1 MDMIPSYVTIAW
13 LLTITAIIGNGL
25 VIYLIIITKQLHTTT
40 NWFILSLAAADLS
53 FAVCFFPRDVF
64 LWNNFRLRQRS
75 PWHNCGAIRYH
86 RHCKSLCNGYRQIYR
101 HRNSIQIRSYYEQK
115 TSSPTHWLRLGSTP
129 SSISTTKLI
138 HALCRRNWE
147 HSPIIPSHI
156 QCSLWDIAL
165 RLSLKCDGENSGHI
179 KTSLPTDC
187 NNACAIAF

>member
-1 MDMIPSYVTIAW
+1 MAFNHHSNHWKRSGYLSHNHHKTTSHD
-13 LLTITAIIGNGL
+13 NKL
-25 VIYLIIITKQLHTTT
+25 VYSVACCGRFVFCRL
-40 NWFILSLAAADLS
+40 
-53 FAVCFFPRDVF
+53 FFSRGVF

-75 PWHNCGAIRYH
+75 PWHNCVAIRYH

-115 TSSPTHWLRLGSTP
+115 TSSPAHWLRLWSTP

-138 HALCRRNWE
+138 HALFRRNWE